1 MKIAVFGGAF
11 DPLHKEHIRIID
23 GAKSSLGMDKVL
35 LLPTY
40 NPPHKD
46 GATVSYEH
54 RVEMLRIFAKNRS
67 FVEIDETEKALS
79 LEKSYAYIVLAE
91 IKKRYPNDELYYI
104 IGSDSLRKFAV
115 WARPEEVLKSVKIIV
130 IPRGDDEGI
139 EELAG
144 KYSLKFNGQISVGFR
159 AESES
164 SSAIRFMLE
173 IGEYQSLKGRIFDEI
188 LDYIIKNRLYSRYAD
203 VVEKLKSTLSERTFR
218 HSLRVAEFAVENAW
232 RVWADYD
239 KALLAGLLHDSAK
252 GRPPLK
258 DESEYA
264 VSSSEVIHQY
274 DGAEVA
280 KSEYGVA
287 DEEILDAIRYHT
299 TAKPDFSPLGKLIYL
314 ADKLER
320 GRDYKSVEY
329 LRSVLERDGV
339 DVAFKETL
347 AHSVEYLR
355 ACDKEIDLLTL
366 RACEWYNIRR

>member
-203 VVEKLKSTLSERTFR
+203 VVEKLKSTLSERTFL

-232 RVWADYD
+232 RVWVDYD

-258 DESEYA
+258 DEREYA

-329 LRSVLERDGV
+329 LRLVLERDGV